1 MIQLNVRNVFYDAEL
16 IPVSTNPDGSVAAW
30 RIPQPR
36 TFEFSA
42 AFGF

>member
-1 MIQLNVRNVFYDAEL
+1 MIQLNVRNVFYDAKL

-36 TFEFSA
+36 TVEFSA
-42 AFGF
+42 AFEF